1 MPKTIAQQ
9 HERNI
14 AQMVRNW
21 PSEHALNWNAVCL
34 GAQGILGW
42 ESPPTRQALD
52 KKMLIK
58 VAYKSKKQQLRLEK
72 QKLEGI
78 PRPRSTLDAMKKITR
93 LQAEN
98 DSLKAELT
106 KMAEMVN
113 RLIYNATLSGLSR
126 ERLMAPL
133 PSIREPQNSAQQ

>member
-1 MPKTIAQQ
+1 MPKTIAQK
-9 HERNI
+9 HERTI
-14 AQMVRNW
+14 AQMIRNW
-21 PSEHALNWNAVCL
+21 PPGHALSWNAVCI

-52 KKMLIK
+52 KKIVIK
-58 VAYKSKKQQLRLEK
+58 VAYKSKKEQLKIEK

-78 PRPRSTLDAMKKITR
+78 PKPRSTQDAMKKIIR

-98 DSLKAELT
+98 DALKAELSR
-106 KMAEMVN
+106 MAEMAN

-133 PSIREPQNSAQQ
+133 PSIREPQKSAQQ